1 MCGIIGYIGTRPAN
15 EVIFDGLTRLEY
27 RGYDSAGIAVVDNK
41 SIYVHKD
48 IGKLRNIRK
57 QLLDDFQSVS
67 TIGIGHTRW
76 ATHGR
81 PSAFNA
87 HPHGDCGSTLMV
99 AHNGIIE
106 NFMKL
111 RRSLSESGHKFTS
124 ETDSEVLAHLIEANY
139 SGDLKQAVLAA
150 LKLVEGAYAIAVIH
164 RDHPDLVVCARKESP
179 LIVGLGKGENF
190 IASDVTAILQ
200 YTRRVVYLDNF
211 EGAEV
216 TREGIRFFAFDG
228 SAVEKKAVQIDWN
241 PVAAEKGGF
250 SHFMLKEIFE
260 QPQVIRNTIGGR
272 TSEEEGKIYLEE
284 LKLTGKDIYRTQRI
298 VMDACG
304 TAYYAACVGK
314 YLLESLVKIPVECDL
329 ASEFRYRS
337 PLVDAN
343 TLVIA
348 ISQSGETAD
357 TLAAVKEAKK
367 RGAKVLGIVNAK
379 ESSLTREVDG
389 LVYIHA
395 GPEIGVASTKAYIA
409 MLTALT
415 LLSLMLGK
423 IRSVLEP
430 AYVHEKIRELKIL
443 PQQIERVLDRKD
455 EIRELAARYLDAK
468 SFLYLGRGFNFPTA
482 LEGALKLKELSYI
495 HAEGYAAGEMKHGPI
510 ALIDHEMP
518 VMAIVTESDVYD
530 KTISNL
536 KEVQARSGRL
546 LAIATEGDQEIRSM
560 TEHVIEVPKVSDI
573 FSPIINVVPL
583 QLFAYF
589 VADLRGL
596 DVDQPRNLAK
606 SVTVEIIRVICC
618 VLVIR

>member
-1 MCGIIGYIGTRPAN
+1 MCGIIGYIGTKPAN

-27 RGYDSAGIAVVDNK
+27 RGYDSAGIAVVDDGK
-41 SIYVHKD
+41 IHVHKD

-57 QLLDDFQSVS
+57 QLLDDFQSTS

-87 HPHGDCGSTLMV
+87 HPHGDCHSTLMV

-111 RRSLSESGHKFTS
+111 RRSLSAAGHVFAS
-124 ETDSEVLAHLIEANY
+124 ETDSEVLAHLIEASY
-139 SGDLKQAVLAA
+139 QGDLKKAVLDA
-150 LKLVEGAYAIAVIH
+150 LKQVDGAYAIAVIH
-164 RDHPDLVVCARKESP
+164 RDHPDKLICARKESP
-179 LIVGLGKGENF
+179 LIVGLGRGENF

-200 YTRRVVYLDNF
+200 YTRQVVYLDNY

-216 TREGIRFFAFDG
+216 TRDGISYFSLDG
-228 SAVEKKAVQIDWN
+228 TATEKKAVQIDWN

-284 LKLTGKDIYRTQRI
+284 LKLTGPDIYRTQRI
-298 VMDACG
+298 VMVACG

-314 YLLESLVKIPVECDL
+314 YLLESLVRIPVECDL

-357 TLAAVKEAKK
+357 TLAAVKEARK

-423 IRSVLEP
+423 IRSVLTPE
-430 AYVHEKIRELKIL
+430 YVQEKIRELKIL
-443 PQQIERVLDRKD
+443 PQQIERVLDKKD
-455 EIRELAARYLDAK
+455 EIREIASHYLDAK

-510 ALIDHEMP
+510 ALIDQEMP
-518 VMAIVTESDVYD
+518 VFAIVTESDVYD

-536 KEVQARSGRL
+536 KEVQARQGKL
-546 LAIATEGDQEIRSM
+546 LAIATEGDQEIKTM
-560 TEHVIEVPKVSDI
+560 AEHVIEVPRVSEI

-606 SVTVEIIRVICC
+606 SVTVE
-618 VLVIR
+618 

>member
-1 MCGIIGYIGTRPAN
+1 MCGIIGYIGTKPAN

-27 RGYDSAGIAVVDNK
+27 RGYDSAGIAVVDGGAIHV
-41 SIYVHKD
+41 SKD

-57 QLLDDFQSVS
+57 LLVDDFPSNS
-67 TIGIGHTRW
+67 SIGIGHTRW

-87 HPHGDCGSTLMV
+87 HPHGDCQTSLMV

-111 RRSLSESGHKFTS
+111 KKRLTAEGHQFKS
-124 ETDSEVLAHLIEANY
+124 ETDSEVLAHLIESHY
-139 SGDLKQAVLAA
+139 SGNLKDAVLKA
-150 LKLVEGAYAIAVIH
+150 LKHVEGAYAIAVIH
-164 RDHPDLVVCARKESP
+164 RDHPDEIVCIRKESP
-179 LIVGLGKGENF
+179 LIVGLGRDENF
-190 IASDVTAILQ
+190 VASDVTAILQ
-200 YTRRVVYLDNF
+200 YTRSVVYLDNF
-211 EGAEV
+211 EGAV
-216 TREGIRFFAFDG
+216 VRRDGVQFFNIDDV
-228 SAVEKKAVQIDWN
+228 AVEKKAVQVDWN

-284 LKLTGKDIYRTQRI
+284 LKLTGPDIYRTQRI
-298 VMDACG
+298 VIVACG
-304 TAYYAACVGK
+304 TAYYSGCVGK
-314 YLLESLVKIPVECDL
+314 YLIEKLVHIPVECDL

-357 TLAAVKEAKK
+357 TLAAVKEARS

-415 LLSLMLGK
+415 LLALMLGK
-423 IRSVLEP
+423 IRSVLTPE
-430 AYVHEKIRELKIL
+430 YVKEKIKELKIL
-443 PQQIERVLDRKD
+443 PQQIERVLDKH
-455 EIRELAARYLDAK
+455 EQIRELAAQFQHAR
-468 SFLYLGRGFNFPTA
+468 SFLYLGRGFNYPTA
-482 LEGALKLKELSYI
+482 LEGALKLKEISYI
-495 HAEGYAAGEMKHGPI
+495 HAEAYAAGEMKHGPI
-510 ALIDHEMP
+510 ALIDDQLP
-518 VMAIVTESDVYD
+518 VMAIVTQSDVYD
-530 KTISNL
+530 KTLSNL

-546 LAIATEGDQEIRSM
+546 LAIVTEGDGEISHL
-560 TEHVIEVPKVSDI
+560 TDQVIEVPVVSDI
-573 FSPIINVVPL
+573 LSPIINVIPL
-583 QLFAYF
+583 QLFAYY

-606 SVTVEIIRVICC
+606 SVTVE
-618 VLVIR
+618 

>member
-1 MCGIIGYIGTRPAN
+1 MCGIIGYIGVKPAN
-15 EVIFDGLTRLEY
+15 EVIFDGLTKLEY
-27 RGYDSAGIAVVDNK
+27 RGYDSAGIAVVDNG
-41 SIYVHKD
+41 SIHCRKD

-57 QLLDDFQSVS
+57 LLLDDFQSES

-87 HPHGDCGSTLMV
+87 HPHADCKNSLMV

-106 NFMKL
+106 NFMAL
-111 RRSLSESGHKFTS
+111 RRQLIEEGHKFVS
-124 ETDSEVLAHLIEANY
+124 ETDSEVLAHLFKKYYKGDLTAAVIEAT
-139 SGDLKQAVLAA
+139 KR
-150 LKLVEGAYAIAVIH
+150 VEGAYAIAVIH
-164 RDHPDLVVCARKESP
+164 KDHQEEIVCARKEAP
-179 LIVGLGKGENF
+179 LLVGLGNGENF
-190 IASDVTAILQ
+190 VASDVTAILQ
-200 YTRRVVYLDNF
+200 YTRKVVYLEN
-211 EGAEV
+211 
-216 TREGIRFFAFDG
+216 FDG
-228 SAVEKKAVQIDWN
+228 AVVKRNSVEFFNIETGKALVKEPTMVDWN

-272 TSEEEGKIYLEE
+272 TSEEEGKIYLDE
-284 LKLTGKDIYRTQRI
+284 LGLTGPDIFRAQRI
-298 VMDACG
+298 VMVACG
-304 TAYYAACVGK
+304 TAFYAGCVGK
-314 YLLESLVKIPVECDL
+314 YLIEELVRIPVECDL

-337 PLVDAN
+337 PLVDGN

-357 TLAAVKEAKK
+357 TLAAVREAKS

-379 ESSLTREVDG
+379 DSSLTREVDG

-415 LLSLMLGK
+415 LLALMLGK
-423 IRSVLEP
+423 IRSVIDSEF
-430 AYVHEKIRELKIL
+430 VKEKIRELKIL
-443 PQQIERVLDRKD
+443 PQQIEKVLEQKD
-455 EIRELAARYLDAK
+455 KIKEIASNYLNYR
-468 SFLYLGRGFNFPTA
+468 SFLFLGRGFNYPTA
-482 LEGALKLKELSYI
+482 LEGSLKLKEISYI

-510 ALIDHEMP
+510 ALIDSEMP
-518 VMAIVTESDVYD
+518 VMAIVTESNLYD

-536 KEVQARSGRL
+536 KEVQARSGKL
-546 LAIATEGDQEIRSM
+546 IAIATEGDEKIRHL
-560 TEHVIEVPKVSDI
+560 TDQVIEVPKVSDL

-606 SVTVEIIRVICC
+606 SVTVE
-618 VLVIR
+618 

>member
-1 MCGIIGYIGTRPAN
+1 MCGIIGYIGNKPAN

-27 RGYDSAGIAVVDNK
+27 RGYDSAGIAVVDK
-41 SIYVHKD
+41 GAIHVRKD

-57 QLLDDFQSVS
+57 LLIDDFDSAS

-87 HPHGDCGSTLMV
+87 HPHGDCITSLMV

-111 RRSLSESGHKFTS
+111 KKRLTNEGHQFKS
-124 ETDSEVLAHLIEANY
+124 ETDSEVLAHLIESHY
-139 SGDLKQAVLAA
+139 EGDLKKAVIEA
-150 LKLVEGAYAIAVIH
+150 LKDVEGAYAIAVVH
-164 RDHPDLVVCARKESP
+164 QKHPEEIVCIRKESP
-179 LIVGLGKGENF
+179 LIVGLGREENF
-190 IASDVTAILQ
+190 VASDVTAILQ
-200 YTRRVVYLDNF
+200 YTRSVVYLDNF
-211 EGAEV
+211 EGAVVRRDGVEFFNI
-216 TREGIRFFAFDG
+216 EGNP
-228 SAVEKKAVQIDWN
+228 VEKTPVQIDWN

-284 LKLTGKDIYRTQRI
+284 LKLTGPDIYRTQRI
-298 VMDACG
+298 VIVACG
-304 TAYYAACVGK
+304 TAYYAGCVGK
-314 YLLESLVKIPVECDL
+314 YLLEKLVQIPVECDL

-357 TLAAVKEAKK
+357 TLAAVKEARS

-379 ESSLTREVDG
+379 ESSMTREVDG

-415 LLSLMLGK
+415 LLALMLGK
-423 IRSVLEP
+423 IRSVLTPE
-430 AYVHEKIRELKIL
+430 YVQQMIKELKIL
-443 PQQIERVLDRKD
+443 PQQIERVLDKH
-455 EIRELAARYLDAK
+455 EKIRELAALFQHSH
-468 SFLYLGRGFNFPTA
+468 SFLYLGRGFNYPTA
-482 LEGALKLKELSYI
+482 LEGALKLKEISYI
-495 HAEGYAAGEMKHGPI
+495 HAEAYAAGEMKHGPI
-510 ALIDHEMP
+510 ALIDDQMP
-518 VMAIVTESDVYD
+518 VMAIVTASDVYD
-530 KTISNL
+530 KTVSNL

-546 LAIATEGDQEIRSM
+546 LAIVTEGDTEMSHL
-560 TEHVIEVPKVSDI
+560 TEHLIEVPEVSDI
-573 FSPIINVVPL
+573 LSPIINVIPL
-583 QLFAYF
+583 QLFAYY

-606 SVTVEIIRVICC
+606 SVTVE
-618 VLVIR
+618 

>member
-1 MCGIIGYIGTRPAN
+1 MCGIIGYIGTKPAN
-15 EVIFDGLTRLEY
+15 EVIFDGLTKLEY
-27 RGYDSAGIAVVDNK
+27 RGYDSAGIAVVDNGAIHCK
-41 SIYVHKD
+41 KD

-57 QLLDDFQSVS
+57 LLLDEFQSES
-67 TIGIGHTRW
+67 SIGIGHTRW

-87 HPHGDCGSTLMV
+87 HPHGDCHGTLMV

-106 NFMKL
+106 NFMAL
-111 RRSLSESGHKFTS
+111 RKQLTAEGHNFLS
-124 ETDSEVLAHLIEANY
+124 ETDSEVLAHLIEKY
-139 SGDLKQAVLAA
+139 YKGDLRKAVIEAC
-150 LKLVEGAYAIAVIH
+150 KTVEGAYAICVIH
-164 RDHPDLVVCARKESP
+164 KDHPEELVCARKEAP
-179 LIVGLGKGENF
+179 LLIGLGTGENF
-190 IASDVTAILQ
+190 VTSDVTAILQ
-200 YTRRVVYLDNF
+200 YTRKVVYLENF
-211 EGAEV
+211 EGAVVKRDGVE
-216 TREGIRFFAFDG
+216 FFD
-228 SAVEKKAVQIDWN
+228 VESEKNIEKTTTTVDWN

-284 LKLTGKDIYRTQRI
+284 LGLTGPDIYRAQRI
-298 VMDACG
+298 VMVACG
-304 TAYYAACVGK
+304 TAYYAGCVGK
-314 YLLESLVKIPVECDL
+314 YLIEELVRIPVECDL

-337 PLVDAN
+337 PLVDGN

-357 TLAAVKEAKK
+357 TLAAVREAKS

-415 LLSLMLGK
+415 LLALMLGK
-423 IRSVLEP
+423 IRSVISSSF
-430 AYVHEKIRELKIL
+430 VKEKIRELKIL
-443 PQQIERVLDRKD
+443 PQQIEKVLEQKD
-455 EIRELAARYLDAK
+455 KIKEIASNYLNSK
-468 SFLYLGRGFNFPTA
+468 SFLFLGRGFNYPTA
-482 LEGALKLKELSYI
+482 LEGALKLKEISYI

-510 ALIDHEMP
+510 ALIDSEMP
-518 VMAIVTESDVYD
+518 VMAIVTASDLYD

-546 LAIATEGDQEIRSM
+546 MAIATEGDTQIRNL
-560 TEHVIEVPKVSDI
+560 TDQVIEVPRVSDI

-606 SVTVEIIRVICC
+606 SVTVE
-618 VLVIR
+618 

>member
-1 MCGIIGYIGTRPAN
+1 MCGIIGYIGSKPAN

-27 RGYDSAGIAVVDNK
+27 RGYDSAGIAVVDDHR
-41 SIYVHKD
+41 IHVRKD

-57 QLLDDFQSVS
+57 MLIDEFASTS

-106 NFMKL
+106 NFTRLRKKL
-111 RRSLSESGHKFTS
+111 TESGHTFTS
-124 ETDSEVLAHLIEANY
+124 ETDSEVLAHLIEAAY
-139 SGDLKQAVLAA
+139 KGDLRQAVIDAVKA
-150 LKLVEGAYAIAVIH
+150 VEGAWAIAVVH
-164 RDHPDLVVCARKESP
+164 RDHPDKIVCMRKESP

-190 IASDVTAILQ
+190 VASDVTAILQ

-211 EGAEV
+211 EGAV
-216 TREGIRFFAFDG
+216 VSREGIEFFDMNG
-228 SAVEKKAVQIDWN
+228 QAVEKTPVQIDWN

-250 SHFMLKEIFE
+250 SHFMLKEIYE

-284 LKLTGKDIYRTQRI
+284 LKLSGPDIYRAQRI
-298 VMDACG
+298 VMVACG
-304 TAYYAACVGK
+304 TAYYSACAGK
-314 YLLESLVKIPVECDL
+314 YLIESLVKIPVECDL

-337 PLVDAN
+337 PLVDSN

-357 TLAAVKEAKK
+357 TLAAVKEARK

-415 LLSLMLGK
+415 LLALMLGK
-423 IRSVLEP
+423 IRSVLDPE
-430 AYVHEKIRELKIL
+430 YVKEKIRELKVL
-443 PQQIERVLDRKD
+443 PQQIERVLEKRNQ
-455 EIRELAARYLDAK
+455 IRDLASQYLDAK
-468 SFLYLGRGFNFPTA
+468 SFLFLGRGLNYPTA

-518 VMAIVTESDVYD
+518 VMAIVTESELYD

-536 KEVQARSGRL
+536 KEVQARQGRL
-546 LAIATEGDQEIRSM
+546 LAIATEGDQEIRSL
-560 TEHVIEVPKVSDI
+560 TDHVIEVPKVADI

-583 QLFAYF
+583 QLFAYY

-606 SVTVEIIRVICC
+606 SVTVE
-618 VLVIR
+618 

>member
-1 MCGIIGYIGTRPAN
+1 MCGIIGYIGSKPAN

-27 RGYDSAGIAVVDNK
+27 RGYDSAGIAVVDNNK
-41 SIYVHKD
+41 IHVRKD

-57 QLLDDFQSVS
+57 LLLDEFAS
-67 TIGIGHTRW
+67 TSSIGIGHTRW

-87 HPHGDCGSTLMV
+87 HPHGDCHSTIMV

-111 RRSLSESGHKFTS
+111 RRSLAAEGHVFSS
-124 ETDSEVLAHLIEANY
+124 ETDSEVLAHLIEASY
-139 SGDLKQAVLAA
+139 QGDLKQAVLQAI
-150 LKLVEGAYAIAVIH
+150 KSVEGAYAIAVIH
-164 RDHPDLVVCARKESP
+164 KDHPDKIICARKESP
-179 LIVGLGKGENF
+179 LIVGLGNGENF
-190 IASDVTAILQ
+190 VASDVTAILQ
-200 YTRRVVYLDNF
+200 YTRQVVYLDNF

-216 TREGIRFFAFDG
+216 TRDGISFFNADG
-228 SAVEKKAVQIDWN
+228 NDVDKKSVQIDWN

-272 TSEEEGKIYLEE
+272 TSEEDGKIFLEE
-284 LKLTGKDIYRTQRI
+284 LKLTGPDIYRTQRI
-298 VMDACG
+298 IIVACG
-304 TAYYAACVGK
+304 TAYYAGCVGK
-314 YLLESLVKIPVECDL
+314 YLIESLVRIPVECDL

-357 TLAAVKEAKK
+357 TLAAVKEARK

-415 LLSLMLGK
+415 LLALMLGK
-423 IRSVLEP
+423 IRSVLTPE
-430 AYVHEKIRELKIL
+430 YVKEKIRELKVL
-443 PQQIERVLDRKD
+443 PQQIERVLDKKD
-455 EIRELAARYLDAK
+455 MIRDIAACYLDARN
-468 SFLYLGRGFNFPTA
+468 FLYLGRGFNYPTA
-482 LEGALKLKELSYI
+482 LEGALKLKEISYI
-495 HAEGYAAGEMKHGPI
+495 HAEAYAAGEMKHGPI
-510 ALIDHEMP
+510 ALVDHEMP

-536 KEVQARSGRL
+536 KEVQARAGRL
-546 LAIATEGDQEIRSM
+546 IAIATEGDHEITSL
-560 TEHVIEVPKVSDI
+560 TDHVIEVPRVSDI

-583 QLFAYF
+583 QLFAYY

-606 SVTVEIIRVICC
+606 SVTVE
-618 VLVIR
+618 

>member
-1 MCGIIGYIGTRPAN
+1 
-15 EVIFDGLTRLEY
+15 
-27 RGYDSAGIAVVDNK
+27 
-41 SIYVHKD
+41 
-48 IGKLRNIRK
+48 
-57 QLLDDFQSVS
+57 
-67 TIGIGHTRW
+67 
-76 ATHGR
+76 
-81 PSAFNA
+81 
-87 HPHGDCGSTLMV
+87 
-99 AHNGIIE
+99 
-106 NFMKL
+106 
-111 RRSLSESGHKFTS
+111 
-124 ETDSEVLAHLIEANY
+124 
-139 SGDLKQAVLAA
+139 
-150 LKLVEGAYAIAVIH
+150 AIAVIH
-164 RDHPDLVVCARKESP
+164 RDHPDKILCARKESP
-179 LIVGLGKGENF
+179 LIVGLGKNENF
-190 IASDVTAILQ
+190 VASDVTAILQ
-200 YTRRVVYLDNF
+200 YTRQVVYLDNF

-216 TREGIRFFAFDG
+216 TRDGVSFFSLDG
-228 SAVEKKAVQIDWN
+228 TPVAKNPTQIDWN

-272 TSEEEGKIYLEE
+272 TSEEDGKIYLEE
-284 LKLTGKDIYRTQRI
+284 LKLTGPDIYRAQRI
-298 VMDACG
+298 VMVACG

-314 YLLESLVKIPVECDL
+314 YLIESLVKIPVECDL

-357 TLAAVKEAKK
+357 TLAAVKEARR

-415 LLSLMLGK
+415 LLALMLGK

-430 AYVHEKIRELKIL
+430 AYVQEKIRELKIL
-443 PQQIERVLDRKD
+443 PQQIERVLDKKD
-455 EIRELAARYLDAK
+455 EIREMASHYLDSK
-468 SFLYLGRGFNFPTA
+468 SFLYLGRGLNYPTA
-482 LEGALKLKELSYI
+482 LEGALKLKEISYI
-495 HAEGYAAGEMKHGPI
+495 HAEAYAAGELKHGPI
-510 ALIDHEMP
+510 ALIDHDMP
-518 VMAIVTESDVYD
+518 VMAIVTESELYD

-546 LAIATEGDQEIRSM
+546 IAIATEGDQEIRTL
-560 TEHVIEVPKVSDI
+560 TEHVIDVPKVSDI

-583 QLFAYF
+583 QLFAYY

-606 SVTVEIIRVICC
+606 SVTVE
-618 VLVIR
+618 

>member
-1 MCGIIGYIGTRPAN
+1 MCGIIGYIGSKPAN

-27 RGYDSAGIAVVDNK
+27 RGYDSAGIAVVDDHK
-41 SIYVHKD
+41 IHVRKD

-57 QLLDDFQSVS
+57 MLIDEFASTS

-106 NFMKL
+106 NFTKL
-111 RRSLSESGHKFTS
+111 RKKLTESGHTFSS
-124 ETDSEVLAHLIEANY
+124 ETDSEVLAHLIEAAY
-139 SGDLKQAVLAA
+139 KGDLRQAVIDAVKA
-150 LKLVEGAYAIAVIH
+150 VEGAWAIAVVH
-164 RDHPDLVVCARKESP
+164 RDHPDKIVCMRKESP

-190 IASDVTAILQ
+190 VASDVTAILQ

-211 EGAEV
+211 EGAV
-216 TREGIRFFAFDG
+216 VSREGIEFFDING
-228 SAVEKKAVQIDWN
+228 TKVEKTPVQIDWN

-250 SHFMLKEIFE
+250 SHFMLKEIYE

-284 LKLTGKDIYRTQRI
+284 LKLSGPDIYRAQRI
-298 VMDACG
+298 VMVACG
-304 TAYYAACVGK
+304 TAYYSACAGK
-314 YLLESLVKIPVECDL
+314 YLIESLVKIPVECDL

-337 PLVDAN
+337 PLVDSN

-357 TLAAVKEAKK
+357 TLAAVKEARK

-415 LLSLMLGK
+415 LLALMLGK
-423 IRSVLEP
+423 IRSVLDPEF
-430 AYVHEKIRELKIL
+430 VKEKIRELKVL
-443 PQQIERVLDRKD
+443 PQQIERVLEKRNQ
-455 EIRELAARYLDAK
+455 IRELASQYLDAK
-468 SFLYLGRGFNFPTA
+468 SFLFLGRGLNYPTA

-518 VMAIVTESDVYD
+518 VMAIVTESELYD

-536 KEVQARSGRL
+536 KEVQARQGRL
-546 LAIATEGDQEIRSM
+546 LAIATEGDHEIRSL
-560 TEHVIEVPKVSDI
+560 TDHVIEVPKVADI

-583 QLFAYF
+583 QLFAYY

-606 SVTVEIIRVICC
+606 SVTVE
-618 VLVIR
+618 

>member
-1 MCGIIGYIGTRPAN
+1 MCGIIGYIGSKPAN

-27 RGYDSAGIAVVDNK
+27 RGYDSAGIAVVDDHR
-41 SIYVHKD
+41 IHVRKD

-57 QLLDDFQSVS
+57 MLIDEFASTS

-106 NFMKL
+106 NFTRLRKKL
-111 RRSLSESGHKFTS
+111 TESGHTFTS
-124 ETDSEVLAHLIEANY
+124 ETDSEVLAHLIEAAY
-139 SGDLKQAVLAA
+139 KGDLRQAVIDAVKA
-150 LKLVEGAYAIAVIH
+150 VEGAWAIAVVH
-164 RDHPDLVVCARKESP
+164 RDHPDKIVCMRKESP

-190 IASDVTAILQ
+190 VASDVTAILQ

-211 EGAEV
+211 EGAV
-216 TREGIRFFAFDG
+216 VSREGIEFFDMNG
-228 SAVEKKAVQIDWN
+228 QAVEKTPVQIDWN

-284 LKLTGKDIYRTQRI
+284 LKLSGPDIYRAQRI
-298 VMDACG
+298 VMVACG
-304 TAYYAACVGK
+304 TAYYSACAGK
-314 YLLESLVKIPVECDL
+314 YLIESLVKIPVECDL

-337 PLVDAN
+337 PLVDSN

-357 TLAAVKEAKK
+357 TLAAVKEARK

-415 LLSLMLGK
+415 LLALMLGK
-423 IRSVLEP
+423 IRSVLDPE
-430 AYVHEKIRELKIL
+430 YVKEKIRELKVL
-443 PQQIERVLDRKD
+443 PQQIERVLEKRNQVRD
-455 EIRELAARYLDAK
+455 LASQYLDAK
-468 SFLYLGRGFNFPTA
+468 SFLFLGRGLNYPTA

-518 VMAIVTESDVYD
+518 VMAIVTESELYD

-536 KEVQARSGRL
+536 KEVQARQGRL
-546 LAIATEGDQEIRSM
+546 LAIATEGDHEIRSL
-560 TEHVIEVPKVSDI
+560 TDHVIEVPKVADI

-583 QLFAYF
+583 QLFAYY

-606 SVTVEIIRVICC
+606 SVTVE
-618 VLVIR
+618 

>member
-1 MCGIIGYIGTRPAN
+1 MCGIIGYIGVKPAN
-15 EVIFDGLTRLEY
+15 EVIFDGLTKLEY
-27 RGYDSAGIAVVDNK
+27 RGYDSAGIAVVDK
-41 SIYVHKD
+41 GSIHCRKD

-57 QLLDDFQSVS
+57 LLLDDFQSES

-87 HPHGDCGSTLMV
+87 HPHADCKNSLMV

-106 NFMKL
+106 NFMAL
-111 RRSLSESGHKFTS
+111 RRQLIEEGHKFVS
-124 ETDSEVLAHLIEANY
+124 ETDSEVLAHLIEKY
-139 SGDLKQAVLAA
+139 YKGDLKAAVIEAT
-150 LKLVEGAYAIAVIH
+150 KRVEGAYAIAVIH
-164 RDHPDLVVCARKESP
+164 KDHQEEIVCARKEAP
-179 LIVGLGKGENF
+179 LLVGLGNGENF
-190 IASDVTAILQ
+190 VASDVTAILQ
-200 YTRRVVYLDNF
+200 YTRKVVYLEN
-211 EGAEV
+211 
-216 TREGIRFFAFDG
+216 FDG
-228 SAVEKKAVQIDWN
+228 AVVKRDSVEFFNIETGKTLEKEPTMVDWN

-272 TSEEEGKIYLEE
+272 TSEEEGKIYLDE
-284 LKLTGKDIYRTQRI
+284 LGLTGPDIFRAQRI
-298 VMDACG
+298 VMVACG
-304 TAYYAACVGK
+304 TAFYAGCVGK
-314 YLLESLVKIPVECDL
+314 YLIEELVRIPVECDL

-337 PLVDAN
+337 PLVDGN

-357 TLAAVKEAKK
+357 TLAAVREAKS

-379 ESSLTREVDG
+379 DSSLTREVDG

-415 LLSLMLGK
+415 LLALMLGK
-423 IRSVLEP
+423 IRSVIDSEF
-430 AYVHEKIRELKIL
+430 VKEKIRELKIL
-443 PQQIERVLDRKD
+443 PQQIEKVLEQKD
-455 EIRELAARYLDAK
+455 KIKEIASNYLNYR
-468 SFLYLGRGFNFPTA
+468 SFLFLGRGFNYPTA
-482 LEGALKLKELSYI
+482 LEGSLKLKEISYI

-510 ALIDHEMP
+510 ALIDSEMP
-518 VMAIVTESDVYD
+518 VMAIVTESNLYD

-536 KEVQARSGRL
+536 KEVQARSGKL
-546 LAIATEGDQEIRSM
+546 IAIATEGDEKIRHL
-560 TEHVIEVPKVSDI
+560 TDQVIEVPKVSDL

-606 SVTVEIIRVICC
+606 SVTVE
-618 VLVIR
+618 

>member
-1 MCGIIGYIGTRPAN
+1 MCGIIGYIGSKPAN
-15 EVIFDGLTRLEY
+15 EVIFDGLTKLEY
-27 RGYDSAGIAVVDNK
+27 RGYDSAGIAVVDNG
-41 SIYVHKD
+41 SIYCKKD

-57 QLLDDFQSVS
+57 LLVDDFASES

-87 HPHGDCGSTLMV
+87 HPHGDCHTSLMV

-106 NFMKL
+106 NFMAL
-111 RRSLSESGHKFTS
+111 RRQLTSEGHKFVS
-124 ETDSEVLAHLIEANY
+124 ETDSEVLAHLIEKY
-139 SGDLKQAVLAA
+139 YEGDLKKAVIEAA
-150 LKLVEGAYAIAVIH
+150 KTVEGAYAIAVIH
-164 RDHPDLVVCARKESP
+164 KDHPEELVCARKEAP
-179 LIVGLGKGENF
+179 LLIGLGNDENF
-190 IASDVTAILQ
+190 VTSDVTAILQ
-200 YTRRVVYLDNF
+200 YTRKVVYLENF
-211 EGAEV
+211 EGAV
-216 TREGIRFFAFDG
+216 VKRDGIEFFDIA
-228 SAVEKKAVQIDWN
+228 SEKTIEKQTTTVDWN

-284 LKLTGKDIYRTQRI
+284 LGLTGPDIYRAQRI
-298 VMDACG
+298 VMVACG
-304 TAYYAACVGK
+304 TAYYAGCVGK
-314 YLLESLVKIPVECDL
+314 YLIENLVRIPVECDL

-337 PLVDAN
+337 PLVDGN

-357 TLAAVKEAKK
+357 TLAAVREAKS

-415 LLSLMLGK
+415 LLALMLGK
-423 IRSVLEP
+423 IRSVIDSKF
-430 AYVHEKIRELKIL
+430 VKEKIRELKIL
-443 PQQIERVLDRKD
+443 PQQIEKVLEQKDR
-455 EIRELAARYLDAK
+455 IREIASDYLNSK
-468 SFLYLGRGFNFPTA
+468 SFLFLGRGFNYPTA
-482 LEGALKLKELSYI
+482 LEGALKLKEISYI

-510 ALIDHEMP
+510 ALIDSEMP
-518 VMAIVTESDVYD
+518 VMAIVTASELYD

-546 LAIATEGDQEIRSM
+546 MAIATEGDTQIRQL
-560 TEHVIEVPKVSDI
+560 TDQVIEVPKVSDI

-583 QLFAYF
+583 QLFAYY

-606 SVTVEIIRVICC
+606 SVTVE
-618 VLVIR
+618 